1 MEGRFFFSR
10 RLFTCDITAFFCV
23 FCKKKLGGK
32 GGLGQKFVKRHNG
45 IPIRNNYTRFHEATS
60 IGRGKK
66 KIFCIFFKE
75 KRKKNKLGGGSPKK
89 IKTANSLG
97 HKEYVYQVS
106 LTYDDGKGK
115 KNRGNPVGGS
125 SRSSSRTRARRQNRE
140 FQSPTIS

>member
-1 MEGRFFFSR
+1 MLGGALFFSR

-66 KIFCIFFKE
+66 VGDIFSIFFKE
-75 KRKKNKLGGGSPKK
+75 KKNNLGGGRSPKK
-89 IKTANSLG
+89 IETS
-97 HKEYVYQVS
+97 
-106 LTYDDGKGK
+106 
-115 KNRGNPVGGS
+115 
-125 SRSSSRTRARRQNRE
+125 
-140 FQSPTIS
+140 